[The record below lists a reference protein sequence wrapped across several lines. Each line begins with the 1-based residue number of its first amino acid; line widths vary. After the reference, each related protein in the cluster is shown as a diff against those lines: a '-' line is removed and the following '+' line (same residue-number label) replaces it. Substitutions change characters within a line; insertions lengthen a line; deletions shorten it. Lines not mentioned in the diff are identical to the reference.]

1 MAAKPLTPCD
11 RFFATRPAYPL
22 RLRMRTPAVHQ
33 LSQAPGTT
41 ITRVAER
48 ADGWPDVTMTFE
60 NPSEAA
66 TFLLG
71 MAGDAIVVAP
81 DELRDRI
88 RTAADRLAL
97 LQAGQT
103 SDRYRPPRGLALI
116 GGRPSLPTQI
126 SRIRGGSD
134 LTGHKQSGR
143 PYRRVFARA
152 SETSGCSP

>member
-11 RFFATRPAYPL
+11 RFFTTRPVYPV
-22 RLRMRTPAVHQ
+22 RLRVRAPAVHQ
-33 LSQAPGTT
+33 PSQAPGTT
-41 ITRVAER
+41 ITQVAER

-81 DELRDRI
+81 DELRYLI

-103 SDRYRPPRGLALI
+103 SDLHRHHRGLALI
-116 GGRPSLPTQI
+116 GGRPSLATQI
-126 SRIRGGSD
+126 SRIRGR
-134 LTGHKQSGR
+134 K
-143 PYRRVFARA
+143 
-152 SETSGCSP
+152 